1 MSSAN
6 TICSQATGQ
15 QSPLPIALAKIII
28 ITHTAM
34 GNPMK
39 NQVLSIKC
47 GFHPPEET
55 WKREIWKELETRIVV
70 ERLVETLE

>member
-1 MSSAN
+1 
-6 TICSQATGQ
+6 
-15 QSPLPIALAKIII
+15 
-28 ITHTAM
+28 M

-47 GFHPPEET
+47 GFHPPKET

>member
-1 MSSAN
+1 
-6 TICSQATGQ
+6 
-15 QSPLPIALAKIII
+15 
-28 ITHTAM
+28 M

-55 WKREIWKELETRIVV
+55 WKREIWKELETRIVM